1 MTEQEKI
8 NAEVQMRLANH
19 DEKFNSFMNSMDD
32 FKREMADFKNEMR
45 DRDNRRAEEIAEIRA
60 DIKEIYKAT
69 DAKITDIKNSV
80 DSMSKHVQ
88 TLSIT
93 AMGGIIAAGVGIA
106 AMVIAVLLK

>member
-1 MTEQEKI
+1 MKVIEMTEQEKI
-8 NAEVQMRLANH
+8 NSEVQMKLALQ
-19 DEKFNSFMNSMDD
+19 DAKFNQFM
-32 FKREMADFKNEMR
+32 EEMR

-60 DIKEIYKAT
+60 DIKEIYKTT

-80 DSMSKHVQ
+80 DSMNKHVRN
-88 TLSIT
+88 LAIT

>member
-8 NAEVQMRLANH
+8 NSEVQMKLALQ
-19 DEKFNSFMNSMDD
+19 DAKFNQFM
-32 FKREMADFKNEMR
+32 EEMR

-60 DIKEIYKAT
+60 DIKEIYKTT

-80 DSMSKHVQ
+80 DSMNKHVQ

>member
-8 NAEVQMRLANH
+8 NSEVQMKLALQ
-19 DEKFNSFMNSMDD
+19 DAKFNAFMEEMKD
-32 FKREMADFKNEMR
+32 FKQEMR

>member
-1 MTEQEKI
+1 MTEQETI
-8 NAEVQMRLANH
+8 NNEVQMKLALQ
-19 DEKFNSFMNSMDD
+19 DAKFNQFM
-32 FKREMADFKNEMR
+32 EEMR

-80 DSMSKHVQ
+80 DSMNKHVQ